1 MRLNVEQ
8 RRIIENKPNGHVLV
22 KGVAGSGKTTVA
34 VHKIPFLL
42 KDYTY
47 EKDDKILVITYNKSL
62 INYIKYIYEEIERNK
77 ENEQLTL
84 GIYESGD
91 KDKLYIE
98 TIDNMM
104 FKYFTSYIKEEKLEK
119 LRVATEK
126 QINKAMVEAINVVKQ
141 EYEKVN
147 VLDRKNLTFIIEEI
161 RWMKSCNYKDI
172 EEYQTIDRIGRIS
185 NNNVESTHKLRKN
198 SKIRKAIFEVM
209 IQYNDNLKKEK
220 LVDLQDV
227 ALMALRQAKREVGE
241 KYTHIIV
248 DETQDLTRV
257 QLEFIKTLYMNRS
270 YSSMLFVSDTAQSI
284 YPEAWLVKGR
294 SFTSIGLDMTG
305 KSTSLSKSYRTT
317 MQIAYAAY
325 SLIEDDKNILEDDN
339 FVKPSLIDKQG
350 VYPVYRGFKN
360 KVSEAEYIAETIE
373 NELKNKYDYKDIA
386 IISKFKNQLKDIK
399 IFLEKNNI
407 PYKELES
414 NEELDFNEDCVKLL
428 TMHCAKGLQFKAV
441 IIAGLNDKI
450 IPSRDFANEF
460 EDSDFVESI
469 DRRLLYV
476 GMTRAT
482 EELFLSSY
490 GNPSKFI
497 KDISCKYLRIN
508 SKCNFRKLHRID
520 IDEYLFTYKID
531 DIYKS
536 EEITRQWIISELMNR
551 YGYPKDLIDVEV
563 KVNIEA
569 KAEVVDIVVY
579 VYENKDKVP
588 FIFIKS
594 NKLGAG
600 TESEISH
607 LKICMNIF
615 DTVKYGVV
623 TDGNE
628 IVIIN
633 DDFEEVD
640 DALEGDED
648 EFIDIVKLDIDEAYQ
663 KVLNGE
669 IVDAKTVIAI
679 MYAYQQVH
687 L

>member
-161 RWMKSCNYKDI
+161 RWMKSCNYTDI

-317 MQIAYAAY
+317 IQIAYAAY
-325 SLIEDDKNILEDDN
+325 RLIEYDKNILEDDN

-569 KAEVVDIVVY
+569 KAEVVDVVVY

-640 DALEGDED
+640 DIPSFNKRMISSVNL
-648 EFIDIVKLDIDEAYQ
+648 V
-663 KVLNGE
+663 
-669 IVDAKTVIAI
+669 
-679 MYAYQQVH
+679 
-687 L
+687 

>member
-161 RWMKSCNYKDI
+161 RWMKSCNYTDI

-227 ALMALRQAKREVGE
+227 ALMALKQAKREVGE

-450 IPSRDFANEF
+450 IPSRDFTNEF

-536 EEITRQWIISELMNR
+536 EEITRQWIISELMDR

-640 DALEGDED
+640 DIPSFNKRMIISVNL
-648 EFIDIVKLDIDEAYQ
+648 V
-663 KVLNGE
+663 
-669 IVDAKTVIAI
+669 
-679 MYAYQQVH
+679 
-687 L
+687 

>member
-161 RWMKSCNYKDI
+161 RWMKSCNYTDI

-490 GNPSKFI
+490 GNLSKFI

-536 EEITRQWIISELMNR
+536 EEITRQWIISELMDR

-569 KAEVVDIVVY
+569 KAEVVDVVVY

-640 DALEGDED
+640 DIPSFNKRMISSVNL
-648 EFIDIVKLDIDEAYQ
+648 V
-663 KVLNGE
+663 
-669 IVDAKTVIAI
+669 
-679 MYAYQQVH
+679 
-687 L
+687 

>member
-161 RWMKSCNYKDI
+161 RWMKSCNYTDI

-594 NKLGAG
+594 NKLATG

-640 DALEGDED
+640 DIPSFNKRMISSVNL
-648 EFIDIVKLDIDEAYQ
+648 V
-663 KVLNGE
+663 
-669 IVDAKTVIAI
+669 
-679 MYAYQQVH
+679 
-687 L
+687 

>member
-161 RWMKSCNYKDI
+161 RWMKSCNYTDI

-227 ALMALRQAKREVGE
+227 ALMALKQAKREVGE

-536 EEITRQWIISELMNR
+536 EEITRQWIISELMDR

-594 NKLGAG
+594 NKLGSG

-640 DALEGDED
+640 DIPSFNKRMISSVNL
-648 EFIDIVKLDIDEAYQ
+648 V
-663 KVLNGE
+663 
-669 IVDAKTVIAI
+669 
-679 MYAYQQVH
+679 
-687 L
+687 

>member
-161 RWMKSCNYKDI
+161 RWMKSCNYTDI

-227 ALMALRQAKREVGE
+227 ALMALKQAKREVGE

-490 GNPSKFI
+490 GNPYKFI

-640 DALEGDED
+640 DIPSFNKRMISSVNL
-648 EFIDIVKLDIDEAYQ
+648 V
-663 KVLNGE
+663 
-669 IVDAKTVIAI
+669 
-679 MYAYQQVH
+679 
-687 L
+687 

>member
-126 QINKAMVEAINVVKQ
+126 QINKAMVDAINIVKK

-161 RWMKSCNYKDI
+161 RWMKSCNYTDI

-227 ALMALRQAKREVGE
+227 ALMALKQAKREVGE

-257 QLEFIKTLYMNRS
+257 QLEFIKILYMNRS

-536 EEITRQWIISELMNR
+536 EEITRQWIISELMDR
-551 YGYPKDLIDVEV
+551 YGYPKELIDVEV

-569 KAEVVDIVVY
+569 KAEVVDVVVY

-600 TESEISH
+600 TESEINH
-607 LKICMNIF
+607 IKMCMNIF

-640 DALEGDED
+640 DIPSFNKRMISSVNL
-648 EFIDIVKLDIDEAYQ
+648 V
-663 KVLNGE
+663 
-669 IVDAKTVIAI
+669 
-679 MYAYQQVH
+679 
-687 L
+687 

>member
-161 RWMKSCNYKDI
+161 RWMKSCNYTDI

-227 ALMALRQAKREVGE
+227 ALMALKQAKREVGE

-490 GNPSKFI
+490 GNLSKFI

-536 EEITRQWIISELMNR
+536 EEITRQWIISELMDR

-569 KAEVVDIVVY
+569 KAEVVDVVVY

-640 DALEGDED
+640 DIPSFNKRMISSVNL
-648 EFIDIVKLDIDEAYQ
+648 V
-663 KVLNGE
+663 
-669 IVDAKTVIAI
+669 
-679 MYAYQQVH
+679 
-687 L
+687 

>member
-161 RWMKSCNYKDI
+161 RWMKSCNYTDI

-284 YPEAWLVKGR
+284 YQEAWLVKGR

-373 NELKNKYDYKDIA
+373 NGLKNKYDYKDIA

-640 DALEGDED
+640 DIPSFNKRMISSVNL
-648 EFIDIVKLDIDEAYQ
+648 V
-663 KVLNGE
+663 
-669 IVDAKTVIAI
+669 
-679 MYAYQQVH
+679 
-687 L
+687 

>member
-161 RWMKSCNYKDI
+161 RWMKSFNYTDI

-227 ALMALRQAKREVGE
+227 ALMALKQAKREVGE

-640 DALEGDED
+640 DIPSFNKRMISSVNL
-648 EFIDIVKLDIDEAYQ
+648 V
-663 KVLNGE
+663 
-669 IVDAKTVIAI
+669 
-679 MYAYQQVH
+679 
-687 L
+687 

>member
-161 RWMKSCNYKDI
+161 RWMKSCNYTDI

-284 YPEAWLVKGR
+284 YPESWLVKGR

-373 NELKNKYDYKDIA
+373 NGLKNKYDYKDIA

-640 DALEGDED
+640 DIPSFNKRMISSVNL
-648 EFIDIVKLDIDEAYQ
+648 V
-663 KVLNGE
+663 
-669 IVDAKTVIAI
+669 
-679 MYAYQQVH
+679 
-687 L
+687 

>member
-161 RWMKSCNYKDI
+161 RWMKSCNYTDI

-220 LVDLQDV
+220 LVNLQDV

-640 DALEGDED
+640 DIPSFNKRMISSVNL
-648 EFIDIVKLDIDEAYQ
+648 V
-663 KVLNGE
+663 
-669 IVDAKTVIAI
+669 
-679 MYAYQQVH
+679 
-687 L
+687 

>member
-161 RWMKSCNYKDI
+161 RWMKSCNYTDI

-227 ALMALRQAKREVGE
+227 ALMALKQAKREVGE

-284 YPEAWLVKGR
+284 YPESWLVKGR

-536 EEITRQWIISELMNR
+536 EEITRQWIISELMDR

-640 DALEGDED
+640 DIPSFNKRMISSVNL
-648 EFIDIVKLDIDEAYQ
+648 V
-663 KVLNGE
+663 
-669 IVDAKTVIAI
+669 
-679 MYAYQQVH
+679 
-687 L
+687 

>member
-119 LRVATEK
+119 LRVVTEK

-161 RWMKSCNYKDI
+161 RWMKSCNYTDI

-640 DALEGDED
+640 DIPSFNKRMISSVNL
-648 EFIDIVKLDIDEAYQ
+648 V
-663 KVLNGE
+663 
-669 IVDAKTVIAI
+669 
-679 MYAYQQVH
+679 
-687 L
+687 

>member
-161 RWMKSCNYKDI
+161 RWMKSCNYTDI

-594 NKLGAG
+594 NKLGSG

-640 DALEGDED
+640 DIPSFNKRMISSVNL
-648 EFIDIVKLDIDEAYQ
+648 V
-663 KVLNGE
+663 
-669 IVDAKTVIAI
+669 
-679 MYAYQQVH
+679 
-687 L
+687 

>member
-42 KDYTY
+42 NDYTY

-161 RWMKSCNYKDI
+161 RWMKSCNYTDI

-257 QLEFIKTLYMNRS
+257 QLEFIKILYMNRS

-640 DALEGDED
+640 DIPSFNKRMISSVNL
-648 EFIDIVKLDIDEAYQ
+648 V
-663 KVLNGE
+663 
-669 IVDAKTVIAI
+669 
-679 MYAYQQVH
+679 
-687 L
+687 

>member
-161 RWMKSCNYKDI
+161 RWMKSCNYTDI

-227 ALMALRQAKREVGE
+227 ALMALKQAKREVGE

-317 MQIAYAAY
+317 MQ
-325 SLIEDDKNILEDDN
+325 IEDDKNILEDDN

-428 TMHCAKGLQFKAV
+428 TMHCVKGLQFKAV

-490 GNPSKFI
+490 GNLSKFI

-536 EEITRQWIISELMNR
+536 EEITRQWIISELMDR

-569 KAEVVDIVVY
+569 KAEVVDVVVY

-640 DALEGDED
+640 DIPSFNKRMISSVNL
-648 EFIDIVKLDIDEAYQ
+648 V
-663 KVLNGE
+663 
-669 IVDAKTVIAI
+669 
-679 MYAYQQVH
+679 
-687 L
+687 

>member
-161 RWMKSCNYKDI
+161 RWMKSCNYTDI

-569 KAEVVDIVVY
+569 KAEVVDVVVY

-607 LKICMNIF
+607 LKMCMNIF

-640 DALEGDED
+640 DIPSFNKRMISSVNL
-648 EFIDIVKLDIDEAYQ
+648 V
-663 KVLNGE
+663 
-669 IVDAKTVIAI
+669 
-679 MYAYQQVH
+679 
-687 L
+687 

>member
-161 RWMKSCNYKDI
+161 RWMKSCNYTDI

-227 ALMALRQAKREVGE
+227 ALMALKQAKWEVGE

-536 EEITRQWIISELMNR
+536 EEITRQWIISELMDR

-640 DALEGDED
+640 DIPSFNKRMISSVNL
-648 EFIDIVKLDIDEAYQ
+648 V
-663 KVLNGE
+663 
-669 IVDAKTVIAI
+669 
-679 MYAYQQVH
+679 
-687 L
+687 

>member
-47 EKDDKILVITYNKSL
+47 EKDDKILVITYKKSL

-161 RWMKSCNYKDI
+161 RWMKSCNYTDI

-227 ALMALRQAKREVGE
+227 ALMALKQAKREVGE

-428 TMHCAKGLQFKAV
+428 TMHCVKGLQFKAV

-490 GNPSKFI
+490 GNLSKFI

-536 EEITRQWIISELMNR
+536 EEITRQWIISELMDR

-569 KAEVVDIVVY
+569 KAEVVDVVVY

-640 DALEGDED
+640 DIPSFNKRMISSVNL
-648 EFIDIVKLDIDEAYQ
+648 V
-663 KVLNGE
+663 
-669 IVDAKTVIAI
+669 
-679 MYAYQQVH
+679 
-687 L
+687 

>member
-161 RWMKSCNYKDI
+161 RWMKSCNYTDI

-227 ALMALRQAKREVGE
+227 ALMALKQAKREVGE

-428 TMHCAKGLQFKAV
+428 TMHCIKGLQFKAV

-490 GNPSKFI
+490 GNLSKFI

-640 DALEGDED
+640 DIPSFNKRMISSVNL
-648 EFIDIVKLDIDEAYQ
+648 V
-663 KVLNGE
+663 
-669 IVDAKTVIAI
+669 
-679 MYAYQQVH
+679 
-687 L
+687 

>member
-161 RWMKSCNYKDI
+161 RWMKSCNYTDI

-414 NEELDFNEDCVKLL
+414 NEELDFNEYCVKLL

-640 DALEGDED
+640 DIPSFNKRMISSVNL
-648 EFIDIVKLDIDEAYQ
+648 V
-663 KVLNGE
+663 
-669 IVDAKTVIAI
+669 
-679 MYAYQQVH
+679 
-687 L
+687 

>member
-161 RWMKSCNYKDI
+161 RWMKSCNYTDI

-227 ALMALRQAKREVGE
+227 ALMALKQAKREVGE

-508 SKCNFRKLHRID
+508 SKYNFRKLHRID

-640 DALEGDED
+640 DIPSFNKRMISSVNL
-648 EFIDIVKLDIDEAYQ
+648 V
-663 KVLNGE
+663 
-669 IVDAKTVIAI
+669 
-679 MYAYQQVH
+679 
-687 L
+687 

>member
-42 KDYTY
+42 NDYTY

-126 QINKAMVEAINVVKQ
+126 QINKAMVEAINVVKK

-161 RWMKSCNYKDI
+161 RWMKSCNYTDI

-227 ALMALRQAKREVGE
+227 ALMALKQAKREVGE

-257 QLEFIKTLYMNRS
+257 QLEFIKILYMNRS

-536 EEITRQWIISELMNR
+536 EEITRQWIISELMDR
-551 YGYPKDLIDVEV
+551 YGYPKELIDVEV

-569 KAEVVDIVVY
+569 KAEVVDVVVY

-600 TESEISH
+600 TESEINH
-607 LKICMNIF
+607 IKMCMNIF

-640 DALEGDED
+640 DIPSFNKRMISSVNL
-648 EFIDIVKLDIDEAYQ
+648 V
-663 KVLNGE
+663 
-669 IVDAKTVIAI
+669 
-679 MYAYQQVH
+679 
-687 L
+687 

>member
-161 RWMKSCNYKDI
+161 RWMKSCNYTDI

-227 ALMALRQAKREVGE
+227 ALMALKQAKREVGE

-569 KAEVVDIVVY
+569 KAEVVDVVVY

-600 TESEISH
+600 TESEINH
-607 LKICMNIF
+607 IKMCMNIF

-640 DALEGDED
+640 DIPSFNKRMISSVNL
-648 EFIDIVKLDIDEAYQ
+648 V
-663 KVLNGE
+663 
-669 IVDAKTVIAI
+669 
-679 MYAYQQVH
+679 
-687 L
+687 

>member
-161 RWMKSCNYKDI
+161 RWMKSCNYTDI

-227 ALMALRQAKREVGE
+227 ALMALKQAKREVGE

-536 EEITRQWIISELMNR
+536 EEITRQWIISELMDR
-551 YGYPKDLIDVEV
+551 YGYPKELIDVEV

-569 KAEVVDIVVY
+569 KAEVVDVVVY

-600 TESEISH
+600 TESEINH
-607 LKICMNIF
+607 IKMCMNIF

-640 DALEGDED
+640 DIPSFNKRMISSVNL
-648 EFIDIVKLDIDEAYQ
+648 V
-663 KVLNGE
+663 
-669 IVDAKTVIAI
+669 
-679 MYAYQQVH
+679 
-687 L
+687 